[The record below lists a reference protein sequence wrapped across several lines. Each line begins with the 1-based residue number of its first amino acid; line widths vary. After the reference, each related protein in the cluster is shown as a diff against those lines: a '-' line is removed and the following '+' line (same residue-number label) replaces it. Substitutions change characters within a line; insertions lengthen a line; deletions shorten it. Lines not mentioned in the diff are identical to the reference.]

1 VERAFYEGDKMKEK
15 ILNPVPNVGPYLL
28 VTPIKDEKPN
38 LPKLRDTIFNQ
49 TLLPKLWVIVD
60 SGSTDGSYETAIEVF
75 KDINWVRIIKQ
86 KKFFEKGYGHK
97 NFAQAVT
104 EGIRE
109 AIRLAKKYSIDYKY
123 IGKTDA
129 TPILAK
135 DYFETLIQEMEKNPR
150 LAIVCGVQH
159 VKTNNK
165 KITMTPRHNVLRLND
180 IRLYRR
186 EFIEHM
192 GGYPLSYYPDGVLAV
207 KAINR
212 GWGVK
217 ITSKTYFIKP
227 RLGGSKIGVWK
238 GYKLKGKALYYLW
251 YHPLIVLG
259 IAMYNSI
266 KYPPHYQGLAMI
278 IGWWEEILNKGE
290 RSQDVDV
297 KEYFRNKLIK
307 DLIRL
312 K

>member
-1 VERAFYEGDKMKEK
+1 MKEK

-123 IGKTDA
+123 I
-129 TPILAK
+129 
-135 DYFETLIQEMEKNPR
+135 
-150 LAIVCGVQH
+150 
-159 VKTNNK
+159 
-165 KITMTPRHNVLRLND
+165 
-180 IRLYRR
+180 
-186 EFIEHM
+186 
-192 GGYPLSYYPDGVLAV
+192 
-207 KAINR
+207 
-212 GWGVK
+212 
-217 ITSKTYFIKP
+217 
-227 RLGGSKIGVWK
+227 
-238 GYKLKGKALYYLW
+238 
-251 YHPLIVLG
+251 
-259 IAMYNSI
+259 
-266 KYPPHYQGLAMI
+266 
-278 IGWWEEILNKGE
+278 
-290 RSQDVDV
+290 
-297 KEYFRNKLIK
+297 
-307 DLIRL
+307 
-312 K
+312 